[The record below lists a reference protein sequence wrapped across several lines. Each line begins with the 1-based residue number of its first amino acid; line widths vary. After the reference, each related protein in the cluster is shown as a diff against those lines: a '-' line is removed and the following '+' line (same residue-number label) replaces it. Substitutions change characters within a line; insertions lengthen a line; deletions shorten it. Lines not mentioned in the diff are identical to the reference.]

1 MQAFQQATVL
11 HAQGRLW
18 DAEQLYEI
26 ALKADDRH
34 FDSVYRLGLIRLQQ
48 TRLSDAA
55 ALFRRALKIDRDSAD
70 AHLYLGVA
78 LTGLQR
84 LDDAVPRYARALA
97 IKPDFPEAHNNLGY
111 VLQRLGRHKE
121 AAGHF
126 EDALAVNPAYP
137 EARNNLGN
145 ALQML
150 GRSQEAIAQY
160 ERAIALKP
168 NYAEAHNNLG
178 NVLETLDRHEEAIAH
193 YEKALAIRPDYV
205 EAHYSF
211 GKALGALGRH
221 DEAIA
226 RFQQALA
233 IDPNSA
239 EVHNTLGNL
248 LFVLGRV
255 QEALGHCEK
264 ALVIDPNHVGAHN
277 NLGLVLRALG
287 RLDEAI
293 RIFEKAI
300 ALAPRNA
307 GAYLNLATS
316 RRFDA
321 AGPHFTAMKELER
334 DVAALDTED
343 QIGLHFALGKVF
355 ADLED
360 RGRSTSH
367 LLRGNALKRRRIRYD
382 EATVLKR
389 FDRIRA
395 VFTAELM
402 RDKRGPG
409 EPSPVPVFIVGMPRA
424 GTTLIEQILASHP
437 KVFGAG
443 ELREFGK
450 AASAVANPDRDEFP
464 EAVATFSGSQ
474 LQQLGAKYVS
484 AIRTMAPAAE
494 RITDKMPGN
503 LAYAGLI
510 HLALPHARIIHA
522 RRDPR
527 DIALSC
533 FSILFAYGHEHT
545 YDLEELG
552 RYVRAY
558 LDLIEH
564 WRKVL
569 PQGVMLEVDY
579 EDVVD
584 DLEQQARRV
593 VTHCGLEWEDACL
606 SFYKTQRPVR
616 TASVTQVRQPI
627 YRGSVGRWR
636 DYEELLQPFLKTL
649 YG

>member
-11 HAQGRLW
+11 HAQGRLR
-18 DAEQLYEI
+18 DAERLYEI
-26 ALKADDRH
+26 VLNADDRH
-34 FDSVYRLGLIRLQQ
+34 FDSIYRLGLIRLQQ
-48 TRLSDAA
+48 TRFSDAA

-70 AHLYLGVA
+70 AHLHLGVA

-84 LDDAVPRYARALA
+84 LDDAVARYARALA
-97 IKPDFPEAHNNLGY
+97 LKPDFPEANNNLGY
-111 VLQRLGRHKE
+111 VLQLLGRYEE
-121 AAGHF
+121 ATGHF
-126 EDALAVNPAYP
+126 EHALAFNPAYP
-137 EARNNLGN
+137 EARNNLAN

-160 ERAIALKP
+160 ERAIAIKP

-178 NVLETLDRHEEAIAH
+178 NVLETLERHEEAITH
-193 YEKALAIRPDYV
+193 YQKALAIRPDYAA
-205 EAHYSF
+205 AHYSY

-226 RFQQALA
+226 RFQRA
-233 IDPNSA
+233 IATDPNNA
-239 EVHNTLGNL
+239 EIHNTLGNL
-248 LFVLGRV
+248 LFVLGRL
-255 QEALGHCEK
+255 QEALAHCEK
-264 ALVIDPNHVGAHN
+264 ALVIDPNHVDAHN

-287 RLDEAI
+287 RLDEAMQL
-293 RIFEKAI
+293 FEKAI
-300 ALAPRNA
+300 ALAPRKA
-307 GAYLNLATS
+307 GAYLSLATS

-321 AGPHFTAMKELER
+321 ADPHFIAMKELER
-334 DVAALDTED
+334 NITVLDTED
-343 QIGLHFALGKVF
+343 QIGLHFALGKIF

-360 RGRSTSH
+360 PGRAASH

-382 EATVLKR
+382 EAKVLEH

-409 EPSPVPVFIVGMPRA
+409 EPSPVPVFIVGMPRS
-424 GTTLIEQILASHP
+424 GTTLIEQILASHS

-443 ELREFGK
+443 ELSEFGK
-450 AASAVANPDRDEFP
+450 AAAAVGTPDHAGFLDS
-464 EAVATFSGSQ
+464 VAMLSESQ
-474 LQQLGAKYVS
+474 LQQLGAKYTNAV
-484 AIRTMAPAAE
+484 RTLAPAAE

-503 LAYAGLI
+503 LIYAGLI

-527 DIALSC
+527 DMALSC
-533 FSILFAYGHEHT
+533 FSILFAYGQEHT

-558 LDLIEH
+558 LDLMEH

-569 PQGVMLEVDY
+569 PRGVMLEVDY
-579 EDVVD
+579 ENVVD
-584 DLEQQARRV
+584 DLEQEARRV
-593 VTHCGLEWEDACL
+593 VAHCGLEWDDACL
-606 SFYKTQRPVR
+606 SFHKNERPVR
-616 TASVTQVRQPI
+616 SASVTQVRQPI
-627 YRGSVGRWR
+627 YRSSIGRWR
-636 DYEELLQPFLKTL
+636 DYEELLQPFLRTL